1 MEAKLDIL
9 RTVSGGR
16 KDEGG
21 QRQAV
26 RWPRA
31 SATPRRA
38 GRTPRAAVGKSRRC
52 VDGERG
58 RDQQQK
64 YIGVHCD
71 RIPLLLGEF
80 SELECAECSVATLSS
95 KRHRRAISMFF
106 L

>member
-1 MEAKLDIL
+1 LDIL
-9 RTVSGGR
+9 RTMSGGR
-16 KDEGG
+16 EDEGG

-26 RWPRA
+26 RCPWV
-31 SATPRRA
+31 SATHRWA

-71 RIPLLLGEF
+71 MSSFLLGEC
-80 SELECAECSVATLSS
+80 SELECAGVLVATLSS
-95 KRHRRAISMFF
+95 KRHRKAMSMIF